1 MPPAIT
7 KMGKAKG
14 PAFVDNLTKASPVK
28 KKNAPVLI
36 LIVAGGVGVIWY
48 LRSHSSANTVGSTTN
63 PAVSINGGNAPDQS
77 TIDNLTASVLAL
89 QGLQNGNTTVP
100 AGGTSTPIT
109 STPVAT
115 TPAAAAANTPSSTG

>member
-1 MPPAIT
+1 MPTPTI
-7 KMGKAKG
+7 KRMGKVKG

-89 QGLQNGNTTVP
+89 QGQVANNPSVP
-100 AGGTSTPIT
+100 S
-109 STPVAT
+109 
-115 TPAAAAANTPSSTG
+115 